1 MSSCSGVRAD
11 GGRCRA
17 QAMRKSEWC
26 VGHDPDKAEARHRR
40 ASKGGKAGG
49 RGRPQRELADI
60 KQRLSQLADGVL
72 NGEVETGV
80 GAVASQILNV
90 FLRAVS
96 VELKAK
102 EQEEFV
108 GRMEALEKS
117 LEDRPAGRN
126 GGGYVKF

>member
-49 RGRPQRELADI
+49 RGRPQRELVDI
-60 KQRLSQLADGVL
+60 KRRLSDLADGVL
-72 NGEVETGV
+72 TGEVETGV

-102 EQEEFV
+102 EQLELID
-108 GRMEALEKS
+108 RMEAIERS
-117 LEDRPAGRN
+117 LEDRPANGR
-126 GGGYVKF
+126 GGTYVGF

>member
-1 MSSCSGVRAD
+1 MSSCSGIRAD

-26 VGHDPDKAEARHRR
+26 VGHDPDKADARRRR

-49 RGRPQRELADI
+49 RGRPQRELVDI
-60 KQRLSQLADGVL
+60 KRRLSDLADGVL
-72 NGEVETGV
+72 TGEVDKGV
-80 GAVASQILNV
+80 AAVASQVLNV

-102 EQEEFV
+102 EQLELIE
-108 GRMEALEKS
+108 RMEVLESALQ
-117 LEDRPAGRN
+117 DRPTDRRRGT
-126 GGGYVKF
+126 YVGF